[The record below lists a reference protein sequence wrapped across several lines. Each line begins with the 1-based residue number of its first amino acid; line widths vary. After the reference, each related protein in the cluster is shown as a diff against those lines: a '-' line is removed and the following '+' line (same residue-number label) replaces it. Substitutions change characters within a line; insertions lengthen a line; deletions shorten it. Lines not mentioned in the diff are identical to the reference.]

1 MSSGSAV
8 GLVRSPRPTWS
19 FPGNMDPLVR
29 DVAAATVRSLRIT
42 WIDITTV
49 TAPATAS
56 TFFTSAEV
64 SGRGRFLCGYWTPH
78 EMGAS
83 LAGQTS
89 SAHTEGRMATTTR
102 YAKSGDVHI
111 AYRTIGSGP
120 VDVVVAEQW
129 FSNVEIEREVRP
141 LARFNDRL
149 SAFARVIRFDKRGVG
164 LSDPVPATA
173 LPTLEEWM
181 DDLRAVLDDIGS
193 EKAAIVTAMAGGFM
207 ACVFAATYPDRVRA
221 LVLIDG
227 FARLTRADDYPWG
240 LTADQARDIIE
251 AFESAWGTGMM
262 LDLFDPD
269 DADDVALR
277 ESWGRYERH
286 SVSPGTAAS
295 MVDMINATDIRG
307 ILPAIRVPTLVV
319 ARADTPV
326 ESAHGRYLAERI
338 AGATYVELPG
348 RGSLLWSGD
357 QDALLREIEHF
368 VTGSRPA
375 PRHDRV
381 LATVLFTDIV
391 GSTDRAAEIG
401 DARWRELLAEHDQ
414 LVRRALD
421 RFEGREVKTTG
432 DGFLAT
438 FDGPARA
445 IRCAE
450 AIHEF
455 LRPIGVDVRTGL
467 HTGEIDL
474 VDGDVGGIAVH
485 LGARVMAE
493 ADAGETVVS
502 STVKDLV
509 VGSGIAFEDRGEH
522 HLKGVPGTWRLFAVS
537 RSV

>member
-1 MSSGSAV
+1 M
-8 GLVRSPRPTWS
+8 
-19 FPGNMDPLVR
+19 
-29 DVAAATVRSLRIT
+29 
-42 WIDITTV
+42 
-49 TAPATAS
+49 AP
-56 TFFTSAEV
+56 
-64 SGRGRFLCGYWTPH
+64 
-78 EMGAS
+78 
-83 LAGQTS
+83 
-89 SAHTEGRMATTTR
+89 TTR

-111 AYRTIGSGP
+111 AYRTLGSGP

-221 LVLIDG
+221 LVIIDG

-240 LTADQARDIIE
+240 LTAAQSRDIVE
-251 AFESAWGTGMM
+251 AFGSTWGTGMM

-286 SVSPGTAAS
+286 SVSPGTAGA

-319 ARADTPV
+319 ARTDSPV

-375 PRHDRV
+375 PLHDRV

-445 IRCAE
+445 IRCAVT
-450 AIHEF
+450 IHES
-455 LRPIGVDVRTGL
+455 LRAIGVGVRAGL
-467 HTGEIDL
+467 HTGEIDVL
-474 VDGDVGGIAVH
+474 DGDVGGIAVH

-522 HLKGVPGTWRLFAVS
+522 QLKGVPGTWRLFAVS
-537 RSV
+537 RSD

>member
-1 MSSGSAV
+1 
-8 GLVRSPRPTWS
+8 
-19 FPGNMDPLVR
+19 
-29 DVAAATVRSLRIT
+29 
-42 WIDITTV
+42 
-49 TAPATAS
+49 
-56 TFFTSAEV
+56 
-64 SGRGRFLCGYWTPH
+64 
-78 EMGAS
+78 
-83 LAGQTS
+83 
-89 SAHTEGRMATTTR
+89 
-102 YAKSGDVHI
+102 
-111 AYRTIGSGP
+111 
-120 VDVVVAEQW
+120 
-129 FSNVEIEREVRP
+129 
-141 LARFNDRL
+141 
-149 SAFARVIRFDKRGVG
+149 
-164 LSDPVPATA
+164 
-173 LPTLEEWM
+173 
-181 DDLRAVLDDIGS
+181 
-193 EKAAIVTAMAGGFM
+193 
-207 ACVFAATYPDRVRA
+207 VRA

-240 LTADQARDIIE
+240 LTADESRGIIE
-251 AFESAWGTGMM
+251 AFGSTWGTGMM
-262 LDLFDPD
+262 IDLFDPE

-319 ARADTPV
+319 ARADSPV
-326 ESAHGRYLAERI
+326 ESGHSRYLTEHI

-445 IRCAE
+445 IRCAQ
-450 AIHEF
+450 AIHES
-455 LRPIGVDVRTGL
+455 LGAIGVDVRAGL

-474 VDGDVGGIAVH
+474 VDGDIGGIAVH
-485 LGARVMAE
+485 LGARVMGE
-493 ADAGETVVS
+493 AGSGETVVS

-509 VGSGIAFEDRGEH
+509 VGSEIAFEDRGEH
-522 HLKGVPGTWRLFAVS
+522 ELKGVPGTWRLFAVS
-537 RSV
+537 RSI

>member
-1 MSSGSAV
+1 MASA
-8 GLVRSPRPTWS
+8 
-19 FPGNMDPLVR
+19 
-29 DVAAATVRSLRIT
+29 
-42 WIDITTV
+42 
-49 TAPATAS
+49 
-56 TFFTSAEV
+56 
-64 SGRGRFLCGYWTPH
+64 
-78 EMGAS
+78 
-83 LAGQTS
+83 
-89 SAHTEGRMATTTR
+89 TR

-111 AYRTIGSGP
+111 AYRTLGSGG

-221 LVLIDG
+221 LVIIDG

-240 LTADQARDIIE
+240 LTAAQSRDILE
-251 AFESAWGTGMM
+251 EFGSKWGMGMM

-286 SVSPGTAAS
+286 SVSPGTARA
-295 MVDMINATDIRG
+295 MVEMINATDIRG

-319 ARADTPV
+319 ARADSPV
-326 ESAHGRYLAERI
+326 EPAHGRYLAERI

-401 DARWRELLAEHDQ
+401 DTRWRELLAEHDQ

-445 IRCAE
+445 IRCAQ
-450 AIHEF
+450 AIHDF
-455 LRPIGVDVRTGL
+455 LRVIGVDVRAGL

-485 LGARVMAE
+485 LGARVMAK

-522 HLKGVPGTWRLFAVS
+522 RLKGVPGPWRLYAVS

>member
-1 MSSGSAV
+1 
-8 GLVRSPRPTWS
+8 
-19 FPGNMDPLVR
+19 
-29 DVAAATVRSLRIT
+29 
-42 WIDITTV
+42 
-49 TAPATAS
+49 
-56 TFFTSAEV
+56 
-64 SGRGRFLCGYWTPH
+64 
-78 EMGAS
+78 
-83 LAGQTS
+83 
-89 SAHTEGRMATTTR
+89 MATTTR

-111 AYRTIGSGP
+111 AYRTLGSGP
-120 VDVVVAEQW
+120 VDIVVAEQW

-181 DDLRAVLDDIGS
+181 DDLRAVLDDIGI

-221 LVLIDG
+221 LVIIDG

-240 LTADQARDIIE
+240 LSADQSRDIID
-251 AFESAWGTGMM
+251 AFGSTWGTGMM

-286 SVSPGTAAS
+286 SVSPGTAGA

-307 ILPAIRVPTLVV
+307 ILPAIRVPALIV
-319 ARADTPV
+319 ARADSPV
-326 ESAHGRYLAERI
+326 EPAHGRYLAERI
-338 AGATYVELPG
+338 AGARYVELPG

-381 LATVLFTDIV
+381 LTTVLFTDIV

-455 LRPIGVDVRTGL
+455 LRAIGVAVRAGL

-502 STVKDLV
+502 STVRDLV
-509 VGSGIAFEDRGEH
+509 VGSEIAFEDRGEH

-537 RSV
+537 RSF

>member
-1 MSSGSAV
+1 MSS
-8 GLVRSPRPTWS
+8 
-19 FPGNMDPLVR
+19 
-29 DVAAATVRSLRIT
+29 
-42 WIDITTV
+42 
-49 TAPATAS
+49 
-56 TFFTSAEV
+56 
-64 SGRGRFLCGYWTPH
+64 
-78 EMGAS
+78 
-83 LAGQTS
+83 
-89 SAHTEGRMATTTR
+89 TTR

-111 AYRTIGSGP
+111 AYRTLGSGG

-181 DDLRAVLDDIGS
+181 DDLRAVLDDVGS
-193 EKAAIVTAMAGGFM
+193 EKAAIVTAMAGGFL
-207 ACVFAATYPDRVRA
+207 ACVFAATYPDRVHA
-221 LVLIDG
+221 LVLVDG
-227 FARLTRADDYPWG
+227 FARWTRADDYPWG
-240 LTADQARDIIE
+240 LDPDRAREIIR
-251 AFESAWGTGMM
+251 AFESTWGTGVM
-262 LDLFDPD
+262 LNLFDPD

-295 MVDMINATDIRG
+295 MVDMISATDIRG
-307 ILPAIRVPTLVV
+307 VLPAIRVPTLVV
-319 ARADTPV
+319 ARTDTPV
-326 ESAHGRYLAERI
+326 EAGHGRYLAERI

-375 PRHDRV
+375 PQHDRV
-381 LATVLFTDIV
+381 LATLLFTDIV

-445 IRCAE
+445 IRCAQ

-455 LRPIGVDVRTGL
+455 LQPIGVDVRAGL
-467 HTGEIDL
+467 HTGEVDL
-474 VDGDVGGIAVH
+474 VDGEVGGIAVH
-485 LGARVMAE
+485 LGARVMGE
-493 ADAGETVVS
+493 AGAGETVVS
-502 STVKDLV
+502 STVRDLV
-509 VGSGIAFEDRGEH
+509 VGSEIVFEDRGEH
-522 HLKGVPGTWRLFAVS
+522 DLKGVPGTWRLFAVS
-537 RSV
+537 RSA

>member
-1 MSSGSAV
+1 M
-8 GLVRSPRPTWS
+8 
-19 FPGNMDPLVR
+19 PGNL
-29 DVAAATVRSLRIT
+29 
-42 WIDITTV
+42 
-49 TAPATAS
+49 
-56 TFFTSAEV
+56 
-64 SGRGRFLCGYWTPH
+64 
-78 EMGAS
+78 
-83 LAGQTS
+83 
-89 SAHTEGRMATTTR
+89 R
-102 YAKSGDVHI
+102 YAKSGDVHV
-111 AYRTIGSGP
+111 AYRTLGSGN
-120 VDVVVAEQW
+120 VDIVVAEQW

-181 DDLRAVLDDIGS
+181 DDLRAVMDDVGS
-193 EKAAIVTAMAGGFM
+193 DKAVIVTAMGGGFL
-207 ACVFAATYPDRVRA
+207 ACAFAATYPDRVRA
-221 LVLIDG
+221 LVLIDA

-240 LTADQARDIIE
+240 LTDDQARDVSE

-269 DADDVALR
+269 DADEDALR
-277 ESWGRYERH
+277 DASGRYERL
-286 SVSPGTAAS
+286 SVSPGTAGS

-307 ILPAIRVPTLVV
+307 ILPTIRVPTLVV
-319 ARADTPV
+319 TRSGPIEAG
-326 ESAHGRYLAERI
+326 HGRYLAEHI
-338 AGATYVELPG
+338 AGATYVEVPG

-368 VTGSRPA
+368 VTGSRPL

-445 IRCAE
+445 IRCAQ
-450 AIHEF
+450 AIHES
-455 LRPIGVDVRTGL
+455 LRDIGVGVRAGL

-485 LGARVMAE
+485 LGARVMAV
-493 ADAGETVVS
+493 AGAGETIVS

-509 VGSGIAFEDRGEH
+509 VGSEIAFDDRGEH
-522 HLKGVPGTWRLFAVS
+522 EMKGVPGTWRLFAVS
-537 RSV
+537 PSVRDATRAGDAG

>member
-1 MSSGSAV
+1 M
-8 GLVRSPRPTWS
+8 
-19 FPGNMDPLVR
+19 
-29 DVAAATVRSLRIT
+29 
-42 WIDITTV
+42 
-49 TAPATAS
+49 AS
-56 TFFTSAEV
+56 
-64 SGRGRFLCGYWTPH
+64 
-78 EMGAS
+78 
-83 LAGQTS
+83 
-89 SAHTEGRMATTTR
+89 TTR

-111 AYRTIGSGP
+111 AYRTLGSGP

-149 SAFARVIRFDKRGVG
+149 AAFARVIRFDKRGVG

-181 DDLRAVLDDIGS
+181 EDLRAVLDDIGS
-193 EKAAIVTAMAGGFM
+193 ERAAIVTAMAGGFM

-221 LVLIDG
+221 LVIIDG

-240 LTADQARDIIE
+240 LSADQARVTIE

-286 SVSPGTAAS
+286 SVSPGTAAA

-319 ARADTPV
+319 ARSDTPV
-326 ESAHGRYLAERI
+326 ESAHGRYLAEHI
-338 AGATYVELPG
+338 PGATYVELPG
-348 RGSLLWSGD
+348 SGSLLWSGD

-401 DARWRELLAEHDQ
+401 DARWRELRAEHDQ

-445 IRCAE
+445 IRCAQ

-455 LRPIGVDVRTGL
+455 LGAIGVDVRAGL

-485 LGARVMAE
+485 LGARVMAA

-509 VGSGIAFEDRGEH
+509 VGSGIEFEDRGEH
-522 HLKGVPGTWRLFAVS
+522 DLKGVPGTWRLFAVS
-537 RSV
+537 RSL

>member
-1 MSSGSAV
+1 M
-8 GLVRSPRPTWS
+8 
-19 FPGNMDPLVR
+19 
-29 DVAAATVRSLRIT
+29 
-42 WIDITTV
+42 
-49 TAPATAS
+49 AS
-56 TFFTSAEV
+56 
-64 SGRGRFLCGYWTPH
+64 
-78 EMGAS
+78 
-83 LAGQTS
+83 
-89 SAHTEGRMATTTR
+89 TTR
-102 YAKSGDVHI
+102 YAKSGDFHI
-111 AYRTIGSGP
+111 AYRTLGSGR

-129 FSNVEIEREVRP
+129 FSNVEIERDVRP
-141 LARFNDRL
+141 LARFDDRL
-149 SAFARVIRFDKRGVG
+149 AAFARVIRFDKRGVG

-193 EKAAIVTAMAGGFM
+193 EEAAIVTAMAGVFL
-207 ACVFAATYPDRVRA
+207 ATVFAATYPDRVRA

-240 LTADQARDIIE
+240 LTADQGRDIIE

-269 DADDVALR
+269 EADDVALR

-295 MVDMINATDIRG
+295 MVGMINATDIRA

-319 ARADTPV
+319 ARADTAI
-326 ESAHGRYLAERI
+326 ESVHSRYLAERI

-381 LATVLFTDIV
+381 LATMLFTDIV

-445 IRCAE
+445 IRCAQ

-455 LRPIGVDVRTGL
+455 LRAIGVDVRAGL

-522 HLKGVPGTWRLFAVS
+522 HLKGVPGTWRLYAVS
-537 RSV
+537 GSV

>member
-1 MSSGSAV
+1 
-8 GLVRSPRPTWS
+8 
-19 FPGNMDPLVR
+19 
-29 DVAAATVRSLRIT
+29 
-42 WIDITTV
+42 
-49 TAPATAS
+49 
-56 TFFTSAEV
+56 
-64 SGRGRFLCGYWTPH
+64 
-78 EMGAS
+78 
-83 LAGQTS
+83 
-89 SAHTEGRMATTTR
+89 
-102 YAKSGDVHI
+102 
-111 AYRTIGSGP
+111 
-120 VDVVVAEQW
+120 
-129 FSNVEIEREVRP
+129 
-141 LARFNDRL
+141 
-149 SAFARVIRFDKRGVG
+149 
-164 LSDPVPATA
+164 
-173 LPTLEEWM
+173 
-181 DDLRAVLDDIGS
+181 
-193 EKAAIVTAMAGGFM
+193 
-207 ACVFAATYPDRVRA
+207 
-221 LVLIDG
+221 
-227 FARLTRADDYPWG
+227 
-240 LTADQARDIIE
+240 
-251 AFESAWGTGMM
+251 
-262 LDLFDPD
+262 
-269 DADDVALR
+269 
-277 ESWGRYERH
+277 
-286 SVSPGTAAS
+286 

-307 ILPAIRVPTLVV
+307 VLPAIRVPTLVV
-319 ARADTPV
+319 ARTDTPI
-326 ESAHGRYLAERI
+326 ESGHGRYLGERI
-338 AGATYVELPG
+338 SGAKYVELPG

-401 DARWRELLAEHDQ
+401 DVRWRELLAEHDQ

-455 LRPIGVDVRTGL
+455 LRAIDVDVRAGL
-467 HTGEIDL
+467 HTGEIDS
-474 VDGDVGGIAVH
+474 VDRDVGGIAVH

-509 VGSGIAFEDRGEH
+509 VGSEIAFEDRGEH

>member
-1 MSSGSAV
+1 MASA
-8 GLVRSPRPTWS
+8 
-19 FPGNMDPLVR
+19 
-29 DVAAATVRSLRIT
+29 
-42 WIDITTV
+42 
-49 TAPATAS
+49 
-56 TFFTSAEV
+56 
-64 SGRGRFLCGYWTPH
+64 
-78 EMGAS
+78 
-83 LAGQTS
+83 
-89 SAHTEGRMATTTR
+89 TR
-102 YAKSGDVHI
+102 YANSGDVHI
-111 AYRTIGSGP
+111 AYRTLGSGG

-221 LVLIDG
+221 LVIIDG

-240 LTADQARDIIE
+240 LTAAQSRDILE
-251 AFESAWGTGMM
+251 EFGSRWGMGMM

-286 SVSPGTAAS
+286 SVSPGTARA
-295 MVDMINATDIRG
+295 MVEMINATDIRG

-319 ARADTPV
+319 ARADSPV
-326 ESAHGRYLAERI
+326 EPAHGRYLAERI

-401 DARWRELLAEHDQ
+401 DTRWRELLAEHDQ

-445 IRCAE
+445 IRCAQ
-450 AIHEF
+450 AIHDF
-455 LRPIGVDVRTGL
+455 LRVIGVDVRAGL

-485 LGARVMAE
+485 LGARVMAK

-522 HLKGVPGTWRLFAVS
+522 RLKGVPGPWRLYAVS

>member
-1 MSSGSAV
+1 
-8 GLVRSPRPTWS
+8 
-19 FPGNMDPLVR
+19 
-29 DVAAATVRSLRIT
+29 
-42 WIDITTV
+42 
-49 TAPATAS
+49 
-56 TFFTSAEV
+56 
-64 SGRGRFLCGYWTPH
+64 
-78 EMGAS
+78 
-83 LAGQTS
+83 
-89 SAHTEGRMATTTR
+89 
-102 YAKSGDVHI
+102 
-111 AYRTIGSGP
+111 
-120 VDVVVAEQW
+120 
-129 FSNVEIEREVRP
+129 
-141 LARFNDRL
+141 
-149 SAFARVIRFDKRGVG
+149 VIRFDKRGVG

-181 DDLRAVLDDIGS
+181 DDLRAVLDDVGS
-193 EKAAIVTAMAGGFM
+193 EKATIVTAMAGGFM
-207 ACVFAATYPDRVRA
+207 ACVFAATYPHRVHA
-221 LVLIDG
+221 LVLVDG

-240 LTADQARDIIE
+240 LTAGESRDIIE
-251 AFESAWGTGMM
+251 AFGSTWGTGMM
-262 LDLFDPD
+262 IDLFDPE

-295 MVDMINATDIRG
+295 MVGMINATDIRG

-319 ARADTPV
+319 AREDSPV
-326 ESAHGRYLAERI
+326 ESGHGRYLAEHI

-375 PRHDRV
+375 PQHDRV

-450 AIHEF
+450 AIHGS
-455 LRPIGVDVRTGL
+455 LRAIDVDVRAGL

-474 VDGDVGGIAVH
+474 VDGEVGGIAVH

-509 VGSGIAFEDRGEH
+509 VGSEIAFEDRGEH
-522 HLKGVPGTWRLFAVS
+522 DLKGVPGTWRLFAVA
-537 RSV
+537 RSG

>member
-1 MSSGSAV
+1 M
-8 GLVRSPRPTWS
+8 
-19 FPGNMDPLVR
+19 
-29 DVAAATVRSLRIT
+29 
-42 WIDITTV
+42 
-49 TAPATAS
+49 AS
-56 TFFTSAEV
+56 
-64 SGRGRFLCGYWTPH
+64 
-78 EMGAS
+78 
-83 LAGQTS
+83 
-89 SAHTEGRMATTTR
+89 TTR
-102 YAKSGDVHI
+102 YAKSGEIHI
-111 AYRTIGSGP
+111 AYRTLGSAG

-193 EKAAIVTAMAGGFM
+193 EKAAIVTAMAGGFL

-240 LTADQARDIIE
+240 LTVDQSRNIIQ

-286 SVSPGTAAS
+286 SVSPGTAAA
-295 MVDMINATDIRG
+295 MVAMINATDIRG

-319 ARADTPV
+319 ARADTAV

-450 AIHEF
+450 ATHE
-455 LRPIGVDVRTGL
+455 LLHAIGVEVRAGL

-502 STVKDLV
+502 STVRDLV
-509 VGSGIAFEDRGEH
+509 VGSEIAFEDRGEH